1 MSDQPESAALV
12 AMLEQQRDDV
22 REMYF
27 GLLEDQMMIVRQ
39 RDELLDFLIQL
50 HVMACDGQFGSL
62 DFRAK
67 CSHDIPKAIAAAR
80 GNLP

>member
-27 GLLEDQMMIVRQ
+27 GLLEDQVMIVRQ

-62 DFRAK
+62 DFRKK
-67 CSHDIPKAIAAAR
+67 CSDDIPTAIAAAR
-80 GNLP
+80 GNRS

>member
-1 MSDQPESAALV
+1 MSDQPESATLV

-27 GLLEDQMMIVRQ
+27 GLLEDQMTIVRQ
-39 RDELLDFLIQL
+39 RDELLDFLIHL

-62 DFRAK
+62 DFRK
-67 CSHDIPKAIAAAR
+67 ICSDDIPAAIAAAR
-80 GNLP
+80 GNQP

>member
-1 MSDQPESAALV
+1 MSDQPESALV

-27 GLLEDQMMIVRQ
+27 GLLQDHAMIVRQ
-39 RDELLDFLIQL
+39 RDELLDFLIHL

-62 DFRAK
+62 DFRKK
-67 CSHDIPKAIAAAR
+67 CSDEIPKAIAAAR
-80 GNLP
+80 GNRP

>member
-1 MSDQPESAALV
+1 MSDQPESALV

-39 RDELLDFLIQL
+39 RDELLDFLIHL

-62 DFRAK
+62 DFRK
-67 CSHDIPKAIAAAR
+67 ICSDEIPKKIAAAR
-80 GNLP
+80 GDWS